1 MYTATSTYA
10 VIRVWGSTRAQPPFP
25 FHGSAKACL
34 LEHPH
39 GRRSRF
45 PSLSSR
51 GTDFSPS
58 AKKGILVRE
67 RATRAGNK
75 TGVRTA
81 ARPLL
86 HQPGT
91 KEVGPANPPCEP
103 RTTTTKG
110 ACSERSGTAR
120 TGTRMAVMEDIRG
133 PDLRHA
139 TADLD
144 PESFTWLKELSYKE
158 NLTSLNLVKFLKSAT
173 KEYQYLD
180 VGCGPGNFL
189 AERLLPRLH
198 PFARVVSTDISE
210 DMIQYA
216 QEHHKKPK
224 VNFEVLDIEKGDV
237 HFIINRYGL
246 FDRLYSF
253 LTFHYIWDLPKVY
266 RNISRLLKDGGECL
280 VVYFTRTGI
289 TDVWHQIY
297 QNEEWQSYMPDLSSM
312 FAERYCFNEPVDE
325 KKLGDLEKSAVK
337 AAGLELVACHT
348 YSSVWTFSSA
358 DACLEHYRG
367 PGSPLPPHGE

>member
-158 NLTSLNLVKFLKSAT
+158 NLTSLNL
-173 KEYQYLD
+173 
-180 VGCGPGNFL
+180 
-189 AERLLPRLH
+189 
-198 PFARVVSTDISE
+198 
-210 DMIQYA
+210 
-216 QEHHKKPK
+216 
-224 VNFEVLDIEKGDV
+224 
-237 HFIINRYGL
+237 
-246 FDRLYSF
+246 
-253 LTFHYIWDLPKVY
+253 
-266 RNISRLLKDGGECL
+266 
-280 VVYFTRTGI
+280 
-289 TDVWHQIY
+289 
-297 QNEEWQSYMPDLSSM
+297 DLSSM

-358 DACLEHYRG
+358 DACLDAYIPFFKLDSRVPEEKRAHFRDTWRRG
-367 PGSPLPPHGE
+367 LREASISKDGAISLVYDVIVVHSQKPSTSTPHAQ